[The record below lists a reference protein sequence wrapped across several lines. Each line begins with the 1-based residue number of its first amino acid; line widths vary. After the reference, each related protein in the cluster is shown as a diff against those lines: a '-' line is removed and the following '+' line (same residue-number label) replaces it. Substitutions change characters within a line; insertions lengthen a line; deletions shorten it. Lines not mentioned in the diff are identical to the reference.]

1 MKKKIAAALSSLICL
16 SAFVSC
22 GGTAFK
28 VDENGGG
35 ESVSEKNEN
44 TEPTVG
50 ELIVPKEGDREYN
63 LGNYRMGSQGVKLYY
78 DDDVSDEFMLTLEKY
93 FISLQNRDFDSYK
106 ETVFPDYAERY
117 EEYLKKEYSYGLD
130 HSFELNCDRL
140 ASAASAD
147 DGEEFGITR
156 IKAEAIEP
164 ETDDSGNVESE
175 EDIEKESLEYFDEL
189 FGIDYYSFVKENS
202 DDIKCMNFYIY
213 AKESDGE
220 EHLIIG
226 ENRIVLAEKDGK
238 YYTFG

>member
-1 MKKKIAAALSSLICL
+1 MKKKIAAALSALICL

-22 GGTAFK
+22 GGGTAFK
-28 VDENGGG
+28 VDENGGK
-35 ESVSEKNEN
+35 SASEKNEN

-63 LGNYRMGSQGVKLYY
+63 LGNYRMGSQGVKLYF
-78 DDDVSDEFMLTLEKY
+78 DEDVSDEFMLALENY
-93 FISLQNRDFDSYK
+93 FMTLQNRDYDAYK

-117 EEYLKKEYSYGLD
+117 EEYLQKEYSYGFE

-140 ASAASAD
+140 ASAASSD
-147 DGEEFGITR
+147 DGEEFEITR
-156 IKAEAIEP
+156 IKAEKIEP

-202 DDIKCMNFYIY
+202 DDIQCVSFYIY

-220 EHLIIG
+220 EHLIIS